1 MALSLEGE
9 GTSTPG
15 NGVDF
20 DLSRVRL
27 NETQKWC
34 YHEGSY
40 GHNPEYG
47 NTHTLTW
54 SKDGCNGEPPYSGD
68 HLKAP
73 SHEQN
78 GNFERAPV
86 ASVQTFWKIHTSGE
100 YQVPK
105 DVSPTGMIGHS
116 HKVRLQGDELTVI
129 VAYQLTGKEKTTTLS
144 VAALFQQFVRKGSV
158 IEFKVDDKL

>member
-1 MALSLEGE
+1 MAQSLEGQ
-9 GTSTPG
+9 STTPSPTPS
-15 NGVDF
+15 NGVQF

-54 SKDGCNGEPPYSGD
+54 SKDGRIGEPPYSGD
-68 HLKAP
+68 HLKAT
-73 SHEQN
+73 SQEQN

-100 YQVPK
+100 DRVPK
-105 DVSPTGMIGHS
+105 DVSPTEAIGHS
-116 HKVRLQGDELTVI
+116 HKVTLHNDELTVT
-129 VAYQLTGKEKTTTLS
+129 VAYHMMGKEKTTTLS
-144 VAALFQQFVRKGSV
+144 VAALFQQFLKKRKV
-158 IEFKVDDKL
+158 VEFKY